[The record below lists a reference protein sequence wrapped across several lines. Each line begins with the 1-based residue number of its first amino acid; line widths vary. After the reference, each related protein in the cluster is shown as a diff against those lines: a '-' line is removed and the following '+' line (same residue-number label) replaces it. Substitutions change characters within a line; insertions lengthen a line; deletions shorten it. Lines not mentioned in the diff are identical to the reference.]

1 MIHIAFHKSVKMS
14 LVNIKISMPE
24 LPFSAITS
32 HFMSLSIRV
41 IIFQNLAI
49 YTAIPVIIRH
59 KSDRP
64 GGYGAF
70 ILVNVDNYINYIDS
84 TN

>member
-1 MIHIAFHKSVKMS
+1 MS
-14 LVNIKISMPE
+14 MVNIKISMPE

-49 YTAIPVIIRH
+49 YTVIMRH
-59 KSDRP
+59 KADRR